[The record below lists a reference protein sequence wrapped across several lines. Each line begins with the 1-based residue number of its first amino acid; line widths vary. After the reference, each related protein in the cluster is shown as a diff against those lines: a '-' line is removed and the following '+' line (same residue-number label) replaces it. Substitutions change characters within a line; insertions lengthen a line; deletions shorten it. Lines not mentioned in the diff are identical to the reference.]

1 MNLDTMNYVLEGIAA
16 GATLLLAVGVW
27 GMYITN
33 RQDAKDRE
41 YEAFRLL
48 RAVQEME
55 KAEPADAESP
65 AAPVSVYVAGPQ
77 DRAQGATAI
86 VEDDEQR
93 DVGPEDFATIFEE
106 MYEEEGMGGFFDLA
120 DTLSEEEFKAYQAY
134 ALRRTRGQEGE
145 D

>member
-33 RQDAKDRE
+33 RRDTKDRE
-41 YEAFRLL
+41 YEVFRLL

-55 KAEPADAESP
+55 KAEPEAEESS
-65 AAPVSVYVAGPQ
+65 AEPVSVHVEGPQ
-77 DRAQGATAI
+77 DRAQGATDI

-93 DVGPEDFATIFEE
+93 DVGADLATIFEE
-106 MYEEEGMGGFFDLA
+106 MYEGEGMGGFFDLA

-134 ALRRTRGQEGE
+134 ALRRARGQEGE

>member
-33 RQDAKDRE
+33 RRDTKDRE
-41 YEAFRLL
+41 YEVLRLL

-55 KAEPADAESP
+55 EAEPEAEESS
-65 AAPVSVYVAGPQ
+65 AEPVSVHVEGPQ
-77 DRAQGATAI
+77 DRAQGATDI

-93 DVGPEDFATIFEE
+93 DVGPEDYATIFEE
-106 MYEEEGMGGFFDLA
+106 MYEGEGAGDFFDLA
-120 DTLSEEEFKAYQAY
+120 DTLSEEEFKAYQEY
-134 ALRRTRGQEGE
+134 ALRRLRGALG
-145 D
+145 